1 MHNLLSV
8 DIYEKSK
15 TRVLHGAEV
24 INVLLQ
30 IFSNARYRVDVCGNS
45 KFITKIFSYSVV
57 DKVRLDACKRKYL
70 RQRYIF
76 EITKENISY
85 CKSLTRVTEL
95 RHLDENESNFITNE
109 NECLGFITMQE
120 ESLQATYSNIREV
133 VEQQQSVF
141 ETFWDKAFP
150 AQNKIREI
158 EEGLKSEY
166 LEVISDH
173 KKATDI
179 YLDLARDIKKEAL
192 LLFANSKAI
201 TRADRLGVLDCLID
215 ASKSKGAVVKIISP
229 ITEDNSLI
237 IEQIYEKAPNIKI
250 LNGGS
255 SHSGLFIVDSKRF
268 IRFELKEPKAEEFS
282 DAVGFIEHSNSKVG
296 VYSAKSFFE
305 LLWNEH
311 LQYEK
316 LKEADK
322 IKSEFINIA
331 AHELRTP
338 VQPIIS
344 LSQVLQ
350 SKIKDIKQQELLDVI
365 VRNAKRLQRLTEDIL
380 DVTKIESHSLNLKKE
395 HFNLTELIS
404 NTIQDVIRQSEK
416 VNNGKLKLVFHKASD
431 EANKDVVIEADKA
444 RITQVLLN
452 LLNNAVKFTEEGTIY
467 IKVETAGQNNNN
479 KHDNIIVSIKDTG
492 DGIDPEIMPR
502 LFQKFATKS
511 EKGTGLGLFIC
522 KSIVEGHSGRMWAE
536 NNANATSEKR
546 TRGATFYFS
555 LPVVN
560 ESSIAEI
567 NQHKHQKQDDTNPM
581 EKKMM

>member
-1 MHNLLSV
+1 
-8 DIYEKSK
+8 
-15 TRVLHGAEV
+15 VLHGAEV

-30 IFSNARYRVDVCGNS
+30 IFSNAQYRLDICGNS
-45 KFITKIFSYSVV
+45 KFLTKIFSYSVV
-57 DKVRLDACKRKYL
+57 DKIRLDTCKRKYL

-85 CKSLTRVTEL
+85 CKSLTKVNEL

-133 VEQQQSVF
+133 IEEQQSVF
-141 ETFWDKAFP
+141 ETFWNKAIP
-150 AQNKIREI
+150 VQNKIKEI

-166 LEVISDH
+166 LEVVSDH
-173 KKATDI
+173 KKAADI
-179 YLDLARDIKKEAL
+179 YLDLARDINKEAL

-201 TRADRLGVLDCLID
+201 IRADRLGVLDCLIN
-215 ASKSKGAVVKIISP
+215 ASKSKGARVKIISP
-229 ITEDNSLI
+229 IKEDNSQI

-255 SHSGLFIVDSKRF
+255 SHSGLFIVDGKRF

-305 LLWNEH
+305 LLWNER

-338 VQPIIS
+338 IQPIIS
-344 LSQVLQ
+344 LSEVLQ
-350 SKIKDIKQQELLDVI
+350 STINDTKQQELLDVI
-365 VRNAKRLQRLTEDIL
+365 VRNAKRLQRLTDDIL
-380 DVTKIESHSLNLKKE
+380 DVTRIESHSLNLKKE
-395 HFNLTELIS
+395 HFNLIELIS
-404 NTIQDVIRQSEK
+404 NTIQDVSSQSQK
-416 VNNGKLKLVFHKASD
+416 ANNEKLKLVFYKHD
-431 EANKDVVIEADKA
+431 GENNNQRIIIDADKA

-452 LLNNAVKFTEEGTIY
+452 LLTNA
-467 IKVETAGQNNNN
+467 IKLQRKELYLLRYKLA
-479 KHDNIIVSIKDTG
+479 K
-492 DGIDPEIMPR
+492 
-502 LFQKFATKS
+502 
-511 EKGTGLGLFIC
+511 
-522 KSIVEGHSGRMWAE
+522 
-536 NNANATSEKR
+536 
-546 TRGATFYFS
+546 
-555 LPVVN
+555 
-560 ESSIAEI
+560 
-567 NQHKHQKQDDTNPM
+567 
-581 EKKMM
+581 KKMMIMLSQLV

>member
-1 MHNLLSV
+1 
-8 DIYEKSK
+8 
-15 TRVLHGAEV
+15 VLHGAEV

-30 IFSNARYRVDVCGNS
+30 IFSNAQYRVDVCGNS
-45 KFITKIFSYSVV
+45 KFLTKIFSYSVV
-57 DKVRLDACKRKYL
+57 DKVRLDACKRKCL

-76 EITKENISY
+76 EITKDNISY
-85 CKSLTRVTEL
+85 CKGLTRVTEL

-305 LLWNEH
+305 LLWNER

-316 LKEADK
+316 LEEADK

-350 SKIKDIKQQELLDVI
+350 SRIKDTKQQELLDII

-380 DVTKIESHSLNLKKE
+380 EVTKIEGHSLNLKKE

-404 NTIQDVIRQSEK
+404 NTIQDVSSQSQK
-416 VNNGKLKLVFHKASD
+416 ANNEKLKFVFYKHDCKNNNQRIIID
-431 EANKDVVIEADKA
+431 GDKA
-444 RITQVLLN
+444 KIGQVLLN
-452 LLNNAVKFTEEGTIY
+452 LLTNAIKFTEEGTIS
-467 IKVETAGQNNNN
+467 INVQAG
-479 KHDNIIVSIKDTG
+479 KESDDNGVITVTVKDTG
-492 DGIDPEIMPR
+492 DGIDSEVMPR
-502 LFQKFATKS
+502 LFTKFASKCS
-511 EKGTGLGLFIC
+511 EGTGLGLYIS
-522 KSIVEGHSGRMWAE
+522 KSIVEAHGGKIWGE
-536 NNANATSEKR
+536 NNNSGGDNAVQNR
-546 TRGATFYFS
+546 GRGATFHFT

-560 ESSIAEI
+560 DLSSSASHHDK
-567 NQHKHQKQDDTNPM
+567 QQRQDDNNNQWRRI
-581 EKKMM
+581 

>member
-1 MHNLLSV
+1 M
-8 DIYEKSK
+8 
-15 TRVLHGAEV
+15 LHGAEV

-30 IFSNARYRVDVCGNS
+30 IFSNAQYRVDICGNS
-45 KFITKIFSYSVV
+45 KFLTNIFSYSVV
-57 DKVRLDACKRKYL
+57 DNVRLDSCKRKYL

-76 EITKENISY
+76 EITKENITY
-85 CKSLTRVTEL
+85 CKSLTKVTKL

-109 NECLGFITMQE
+109 SECLGFITLQK
-120 ESLQATYSNIREV
+120 ESLQATYSNIGEI

-141 ETFWDKAFP
+141 ETFWDKAIP
-150 AQNKIREI
+150 AENKIREI

-201 TRADRLGVLDCLID
+201 IRADRLGVLDCLIN
-215 ASKSKGAVVKIISP
+215 ASKSKGALIKIISP
-229 ITEDNSLI
+229 ITEDNS
-237 IEQIYEKAPNIKI
+237 QIVQQTCEKAPNIRI

-255 SHSGLFIVDSKRF
+255 SHSGLFIADGKRF
-268 IRFELKEPKAEEFS
+268 IRFQLKEPKAEEFS

-305 LLWNEH
+305 LLWNER

-350 SKIKDIKQQELLDVI
+350 SRIKDIKQQELLDVI

-380 DVTKIESHSLNLKKE
+380 DATKIESHSLNLNKE
-395 HFNLTELIS
+395 HFNLIELIS
-404 NTIQDVIRQSEK
+404 NTIQDVSSQSQK
-416 VNNGKLKLVFHKASD
+416 ANSGKLKFVFYKHD
-431 EANKDVVIEADKA
+431 GENNNQRIIIDADKA

-452 LLNNAVKFTEEGTIY
+452 LLTNAIKFTEEGTIS
-467 IKVETAGQNNNN
+467 IKVQAGEEN
-479 KHDNIIVSIKDTG
+479 DDVITVSVNDTG
-492 DGIDPEIMPR
+492 DGIDSEVMPR
-502 LFQKFATKS
+502 LFTKFASKCS
-511 EKGTGLGLFIC
+511 EGTGLGLYIS
-522 KSIVEGHSGRMWAE
+522 KSIVEAHGGKIWGE
-536 NNANATSEKR
+536 NNNSGGDDAGGKR
-546 TRGATFYFS
+546 RRGATFHFT

-560 ESSIAEI
+560 ESSSSASHHNKQQRQDADN
-567 NQHKHQKQDDTNPM
+567 NQWRRI
-581 EKKMM
+581 